1 MRHKVQLNAAVE
13 ELKVKRG
20 VSSKETLLTQDRT
33 ETVSLPRYVRVNSIK
48 TTLEN
53 VVTQFQSEG
62 MQYKGRCVL
71 WPDGIRQVQTDSFFL
86 DTHLDDLLV
95 FSQSMDLHSH
105 LLYTLGHIIL
115 QGKAS
120 CLPAKMLAPPPGSIV
135 IDACAAPGNKT
146 SHLASLMGNSGK
158 IFAFDLDPSRLA
170 TMKKL
175 MHRASVTCAV
185 LKHQNFLKVNPKD
198 IRYSRVEYVIV
209 DPSCSGSGCVT
220 QVERAHEQREEIKGR
235 LQRLQKFQLAAL
247 LHAFNFQSVKRIVY
261 STCSV
266 YEDENEQV
274 VSLALEKCSGKFKL
288 IEAMPDWPHRGLA
301 VFPDGMILLTVVKPF
316 LSS

>member
-1 MRHKVQLNAAVE
+1 M
-13 ELKVKRG
+13 
-20 VSSKETLLTQDRT
+20 
-33 ETVSLPRYVRVNSIK
+33 YVLYSVN
-48 TTLEN
+48 
-53 VVTQFQSEG
+53 
-62 MQYKGRCVL
+62 
-71 WPDGIRQVQTDSFFL
+71 IR
-86 DTHLDDLLV
+86 
-95 FSQSMDLHSH
+95 
-105 LLYTLGHIIL
+105 
-115 QGKAS
+115 
-120 CLPAKMLAPPPGSIV
+120 
-135 IDACAAPGNKT
+135 
-146 SHLASLMGNSGK
+146 K

-266 YEDENEQV
+266 YED
-274 VSLALEKCSGKFKL
+274 VSFNACN
-288 IEAMPDWPHRGLA
+288 
-301 VFPDGMILLTVVKPF
+301 
-316 LSS
+316 